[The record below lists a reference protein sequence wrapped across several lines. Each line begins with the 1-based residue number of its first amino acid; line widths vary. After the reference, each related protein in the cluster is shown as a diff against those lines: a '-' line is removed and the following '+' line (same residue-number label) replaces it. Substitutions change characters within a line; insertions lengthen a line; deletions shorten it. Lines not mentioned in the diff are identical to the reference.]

1 VNPLSRKLRVVEA
14 VAHAAANHNSVV
26 VEGVGLPSRHPCAKN
41 EEEEVL
47 GVLLDTADIQ
57 QQGAALHAF
66 YDNEEEDPDCR
77 ADERTT
83 EILESEHVVVV
94 VALRDRGPC
103 EATSIHIEPQCRVLE
118 VQLSHDRN

>member
-1 VNPLSRKLRVVEA
+1 VNPLSRKLRVVEV
-14 VAHAAANHNSVV
+14 VAHAAVNHNSVV
-26 VEGVGLPSRHPCAKN
+26 VEGVGLPSKHPCAKN
-41 EEEEVL
+41 EEEVL

-118 VQLSHDRN
+118 VQFSHDRN